1 MGILDKAFEMLGDNH
16 LPMMDSRT
24 RLLQAALALLANNGQ
39 AGGLHGL
46 VERFSEAGL
55 GNVIHS
61 WIGSGQN
68 TPITTEQLHQAL
80 GEGQLQQ
87 IAEETGLTET
97 ETASRLCEMLPD
109 LIDRLTPAGHIPQG
123 GLGNMSTLLDY
134 FLGRFQ

>member
-46 VERFSEAGL
+46 VEQFSEAGL

-61 WIGSGQN
+61 WIGAGQN
-68 TPITTEQLHQAL
+68 VPITGEQLHQAL

-87 IAEETGLTET
+87 IAEETGLAEN
-97 ETASRLCEMLPD
+97 ETADRLSEMLPD
-109 LIDRLTPAGHIPQG
+109 LVDRLTPAGHIPPG